1 MDEATDVID
10 LVVKMM
16 GGGQRETVRN
26 KYWLCDQCGGEGKL
40 VAARNRKYES

>member
-1 MDEATDVID
+1 MDEATDMID

-16 GGGQRETVRN
+16 GGLRETVRN
-26 KYWLCDQCGGEGKL
+26 KYWLCDQCGGEGKS